1 MELMREQQFSLGQV
15 IGVLLGYELSTEEEI
30 FPLEPILTFMSGVP
44 IRSIDAYLV
53 ADLCRN
59 SLLHQFPR
67 FGVWRFVCAVSNLSL
82 RLAYASG
89 AHETKCILS
98 RWLALQRFECGDSF
112 LVRPANEAM
121 FLKCTGDERDYV
133 ILATFGQDPIL
144 N

>member
-1 MELMREQQFSLGQV
+1 MREQQFSLGQV
-15 IGVLLGYELSTEEEI
+15 IGVLLGYELSSEEEI

-44 IRSIDAYLV
+44 IRSVDAYLV

-59 SLLHQFPR
+59 SLLCQFPR

-89 AHETKCILS
+89 VYDTKRILS
-98 RWLALQRFECGDSF
+98 QWLVSQRFEFGDSF
-112 LVRPANEAM
+112 SVRPVNGAI
-121 FLKCTGDERDYV
+121 FLELTGDERDCV
-133 ILATFGQDPIL
+133 VLATCGQDPIL